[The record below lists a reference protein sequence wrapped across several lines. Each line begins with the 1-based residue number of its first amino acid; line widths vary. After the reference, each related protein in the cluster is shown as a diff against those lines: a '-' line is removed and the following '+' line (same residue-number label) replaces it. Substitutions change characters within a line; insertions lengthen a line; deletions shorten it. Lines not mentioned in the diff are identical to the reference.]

1 MQEHGDRDNDGG
13 YFGNGLVVSIMCGCG
28 VHVWAVVEVMDHDQT
43 GQIIRECWGRTDE
56 HALSRSD
63 QSPSKPPSPSMTDEP
78 KPIRVNH
85 LDAHIPAP
93 SEKNIESLAMKGW
106 IDYSGQMSRIV
117 DHDMPSWDELD
128 DRLRQVWI
136 NVARGQHVV
145 MTLLGG
151 GKIETIE
158 DAE

>member
-1 MQEHGDRDNDGG
+1 MVEIVDHAETREVDRG
-13 YFGNGLVVSIMCGCG
+13 
-28 VHVWAVVEVMDHDQT
+28 
-43 GQIIRECWGRTDE
+43 CWGRTDE
-56 HALSRSD
+56 HALSRSG
-63 QSPSKPPSPSMTDEP
+63 QSPSEPLSPSMTDEL

-93 SEKNIESLAMKGW
+93 SAKNIESLAMKGW

-117 DHDMPSWDELD
+117 DHDMPTWDELD
-128 DRLRQVWI
+128 DKLRKVWI

>member
-13 YFGNGLVVSIMCGCG
+13 IFGNDMVVSFVCSNGILTWTI
-28 VHVWAVVEVMDHDQT
+28 VQVVDHAETWEVNR
-43 GQIIRECWGRTDE
+43 GSWGRTDE

-63 QSPSKPPSPSMTDEP
+63 QSPSVPLSPSMTDEL

-128 DRLRQVWI
+128 SRLKKVWI